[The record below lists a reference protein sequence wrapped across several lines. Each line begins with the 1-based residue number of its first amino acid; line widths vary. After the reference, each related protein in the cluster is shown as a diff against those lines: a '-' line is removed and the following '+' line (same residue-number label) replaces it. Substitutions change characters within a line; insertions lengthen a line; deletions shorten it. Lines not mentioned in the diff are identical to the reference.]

1 MIELPEQ
8 PIHPGEVLAEVYM
21 KPTAFSLTVTT
32 LAESIDVSPMEL
44 SMFIVGRQSVTP
56 SLAARLAIRFQ
67 TTTEYWLGLQRL
79 YDQQSRPW
87 AFLRTSGHFVI

>member
-1 MIELPEQ
+1 MELSEQ

-21 KPTAFSLTVTT
+21 KPSAFPITVTE

-44 SMFIVGRQSVTP
+44 SMFIAGRHPVTT
-56 SLAARLAIRFQ
+56 SLAARLAMRFQ
-67 TTTEYWLGLQRL
+67 TTTDYWLGLQRL

-87 AFLRTSGHFVI
+87 SFLRTSGPFVI